1 MLVLANVSFSYQL
14 AGGTG
19 ETQEWDVL
27 NVEDCS
33 WKMEMEIED
42 GRMGGWEVGRR
53 VERPP
58 QNGNRSIV
66 AAWSNCQPSGLVPYC
81 LFGLNG
87 IPNGLAR
94 RLTTR

>member
-42 GRMGGWEVGRR
+42 GRMGGWVVGRLGGGWR
-53 VERPP
+53 GHRKMEIGQLLPP
-58 QNGNRSIV
+58 GQTVSQAVLCHIV
-66 AAWSNCQPSGLVPYC
+66 
-81 LFGLNG
+81 F
-87 IPNGLAR
+87 LA
-94 RLTTR
+94 

>member
-33 WKMEMEIED
+33 WKMELLAWDCVALAQECQTCKYT
-42 GRMGGWEVGRR
+42 
-53 VERPP
+53 ERKGL
-58 QNGNRSIV
+58 GNIIIFY
-66 AAWSNCQPSGLVPYC
+66 AD
-81 LFGLNG
+81 
-87 IPNGLAR
+87 
-94 RLTTR
+94 